1 MGQEES
7 DQNFVPF
14 LSKKSLYKISA
25 QFVEKWLPLAKLQF
39 GLRSELDNKFRGPNR
54 PHPTEKRL
62 QNSFLKLICVLSIFE
77 GHGDKFWVKNPYHFI
92 PVSGLTQSSSSN
104 MSEVFYPPTTRSVV
118 LFDGGFLC
126 NICIVSHSPSN
137 QDYNFIKNRLCN

>member
-7 DQNFVPF
+7 DHNFGPF

-25 QFVEKWLPLAKLQF
+25 QFVEKWLLLAKLQF

-77 GHGDKFWVKNPYHFI
+77 GHGDKFWVKKPYHFI
-92 PVSGLTQSSSSN
+92 PVSGLTPSSSSKY
-104 MSEVFYPPTTRSVV
+104 VI
-118 LFDGGFLC
+118 GFLPT
-126 NICIVSHSPSN
+126 NN
-137 QDYNFIKNRLCN
+137 QDFGAF